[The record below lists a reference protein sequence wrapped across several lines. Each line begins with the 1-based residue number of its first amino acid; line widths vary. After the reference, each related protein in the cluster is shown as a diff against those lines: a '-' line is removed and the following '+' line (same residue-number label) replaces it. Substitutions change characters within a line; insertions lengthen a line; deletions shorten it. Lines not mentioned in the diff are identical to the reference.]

1 MFNKKELRFERRSI
15 LSAAQLRAIEKFPR
29 EFFRL
34 MFAENGDGII
44 CGLDFEARDE
54 KIFLTEGLLKIGDDF
69 YFAEEINLS
78 EMMRGLHDG
87 VNYKFV
93 LGERQRTAEE
103 NVIAEKISLTV
114 AKLDE
119 QPNAL
124 EFGRFCHT
132 SINLPD
138 PDAENLFDEFTRGSR
153 LNLLYVPY
161 STRGGKTF
169 HPYVFRAVLK
179 KLEQKK
185 SPSPADVAL
194 MIQLANF
201 GTASV
206 QALKNYVKANNVSW
220 QDDSREKIFKSVL
233 AAVEAVVEI
242 TLPEKNSPTLQKK
255 IEKISLQPGVFILD

>member
-15 LSAAQLRAIEKFPR
+15 LTAAQLRTIEKFPR

-34 MFAENGDGII
+34 MFAEYDDGII
-44 CGLDFEARDE
+44 CGLDFTERDE
-54 KIFLTEGLLKIGDDF
+54 KIFLTEGLLKIGDAF

-78 EMMRGLHDG
+78 AMMRDLSDG
-87 VNYKFV
+87 VDYKFV
-93 LGERQRTAEE
+93 LGEPQRTASE
-103 NVIAEKISLTV
+103 NVITEKISLTI

-119 QPNAL
+119 QSAL
-124 EFGRFCHT
+124 EFGRFRHT
-132 SINLPD
+132 KIKLPD
-138 PDAENLFDEFTRGSR
+138 GDAENLFDEFTKGSR
-153 LNLLYVPY
+153 LNLLDVSF

-169 HPYVFRAVLK
+169 HPYIFRALLK
-179 KLEQKK
+179 KLEQKN

-201 GTASV
+201 GSASV
-206 QALKNYVKANNVSW
+206 HALKIYVKANNVSW

-242 TLPEKNSPTLQKK
+242 NLPEKNSTPTQKK
-255 IEKISLQPGVFILD
+255 IEKNSLQPGLFIWD